1 MVDED
6 IIIYGDRI
14 TIPTSNDS
22 LGMQFHNALM
32 ENKEEPL
39 FIDVFSGESVTNK
52 AVFRNSCRLGQCLR
66 NIGLVKGDVIA
77 VCSENNIYLFDPVLA
92 ALYSGIIVSMFSP
105 LSTEGEFI
113 HIANI
118 SQPSVIFCSVQSSS
132 VALKV
137 KDQLKK
143 TPKIVI
149 INGKLDYTQCQSMEN
164 FILENITK
172 NFDFNKFI
180 PHPVNVRDDVAFIIH
195 SSGTTGLPKGVMLT
209 HFNYNTTFGIFNL
222 SRTMVPHIQIT
233 LAVVPLF
240 HAYGLFL
247 SCQRILWGG
256 QLILMSKFDPHI
268 YLKTIQDYK
277 IEKLSIVPSIANFL
291 VKSEIVN
298 KFDLSCVKII
308 NCGAAPL
315 SRNVQEGLIKR
326 LKVDQINQGYGM
338 TEATC
343 GLIVQLTDTSK
354 TAPNSCGRVLPNMSV
369 KVIDTDT
376 GKSLGPMKT
385 GEIWFRGDVIMKGYY
400 NNPEATKSAID
411 ENGWLHTGDIGY
423 YDHDHTFFIV
433 DRLKELIKC
442 KGYQVAP
449 AELEAILLSHPK
461 IADAGVVG
469 ISNERYGEVP
479 FAFVAKAQ
487 NESLSE
493 SEVESFVADQ
503 VASYKRLGGVKF
515 VSNIPRN
522 PGGKILRRYLRD
534 QFFMQK
540 SNL

>member
-22 LGMQFHNALM
+22 LGIQFHTALM

-52 AVFRNSCRLGQCLR
+52 AVFKNSCRLGQCLR
-66 NIGLVKGDVIA
+66 NFGLVKGDVIA

-105 LSTEGEFI
+105 LYTEGEFI

-132 VALKV
+132 VALKA
-137 KDQLKK
+137 KDRLKK

-149 INGKLDYTQCQSMEN
+149 INDKSDYRECQSMEN
-164 FILENITK
+164 FILENISK

-180 PHPVNVRDDVAFIIH
+180 PHPLNVRDDVAFVMH

-222 SRTMVPHIQIT
+222 TRATVQHAQVS
-233 LAVVPLF
+233 LAVIPLF

-247 SCQRILWGG
+247 LCERILWGG
-256 QLILMSKFDPHI
+256 QLILMSNFDPHI

-277 IEKLSIVPSIANFL
+277 IENLSIVPSIANFL
-291 VKSEIVN
+291 AKSEIVN
-298 KFDLSCVKII
+298 KYDLSCVKVIY
-308 NCGAAPL
+308 CGAAPL
-315 SRNVQEGLIKR
+315 SRNVQEGLIER
-326 LKVDQINQGYGM
+326 LKVDQVKQAYGM
-338 TEATC
+338 TEATL
-343 GLIVQLTDTSK
+343 GLIIHSDINK
-354 TAPNSCGRVLPNMSV
+354 TAPNSCGRVLPNVSV
-369 KVIDTDT
+369 KVVDIDT

-385 GEIWFRGDVIMKGYY
+385 GELWFRGDVIMKGYY
-400 NNPEATKSAID
+400 NNPEATRNAID

-423 YDHDHTFFIV
+423 YDHNHMFYIV

-487 NESLSE
+487 NQSLSE
-493 SEVESFVADQ
+493 SEVESFVAEQ
-503 VASYKRLGGVKF
+503 VSPYKRLGGVKF

-534 QFFMQK
+534 QFFIQK